1 MKILCLS
8 FSKISRSTF
17 LALLLFSTP
26 VNSLPLLLDLLI
38 SAIWGVDWITSD
50 TSRAEITSLK
60 ELRLH
65 DGYVE
70 VESKVYDFANTT
82 SVDLDFDVTVPFSI
96 LGFLGAGPSPGE
108 DLRVDFLRND
118 GNWEELT
125 TFVADSGFLGI
136 LSLGGVYSYNDTL
149 PASALHDSFQMRY
162 VMLGGGGFLDFLGD
176 NWYVSDIVLDAE
188 VVPSNPDHYRLA
200 YASSA
205 LTCEPQSVAI
215 QACADAACSSLF
227 TDSVTITLSP
237 SGWSGG
243 DTIAFTGGS
252 TTASLRKTTSGTV
265 TLGVSASTPATIGGA
280 AQCSIGGG
288 AYSTF
293 CDLTY
298 ADAGFVV
305 SISEFI
311 SGRGETATIQA
322 VKKSDASTQCVPAF
336 ANINKTIN
344 LWSEFSVPNSGTLSA
359 YASSPSVALG
369 QTEPSS
375 TPITAAFNASGVAS
389 VPVNYS
395 DAGYVKI
402 NVSYTGSGADAGL
415 NMAGDATFLARPAGM
430 CVQTG
435 GECTSPTDGNYANC
449 GVFTQAGA
457 AFSLTVS
464 AMAWQADGE
473 TDFCDG
479 NTVAPNYTSTGSS
492 VDFSSAVVSPSGGAN
507 GRVNINASSAMT
519 SYVQTLGSQTLSVNQ
534 AEVGVFNI
542 GVIPPTYY
550 GASLG
555 TIGDTTAVIFNS
567 QPTGRFIPDHF
578 EAVIDDAGSI
588 APSCSTGNL
597 YTGEVTSWF
606 VAPELL
612 ISALSFY
619 DEVTTNYTH
628 TDYLKLNAASVF
640 AGVVPPTTDS
650 GLSTMG
656 NDGNPL
662 AVDTNI
668 LEGTFS
674 TSGTP
679 GVMSYI
685 FSAADDFSYP
695 RGALSEIAPF
705 TPDLD
710 FLIDTTVVDS
720 DGVALN
726 PAVSF
731 SPNSSGVSVRFG
743 RLWLEDTYGSDMS
756 DLMMTL
762 RTEYF
767 NGSGY
772 VVNTFD
778 DCYDWDGA
786 NASIDSLS
794 VVLSSTGTLTD
805 GSSGNT
811 GLMLQATSD
820 VPGTPDEGDAV
831 VTYAAP
837 AWLQGDYDSNGSF
850 ENPEGTAT
858 FGINRG
864 HERLIFRQEVR

>member
-1 MKILCLS
+1 
-8 FSKISRSTF
+8 
-17 LALLLFSTP
+17 
-26 VNSLPLLLDLLI
+26 
-38 SAIWGVDWITSD
+38 
-50 TSRAEITSLK
+50 
-60 ELRLH
+60 
-65 DGYVE
+65 
-70 VESKVYDFANTT
+70 
-82 SVDLDFDVTVPFSI
+82 
-96 LGFLGAGPSPGE
+96 
-108 DLRVDFLRND
+108 
-118 GNWEELT
+118 
-125 TFVADSGFLGI
+125 
-136 LSLGGVYSYNDTL
+136 
-149 PASALHDSFQMRY
+149 MRY
-162 VMLGGGGFLDFLGD
+162 VMLGAGGFLDFLGD
-176 NWYVSDIVLDAE
+176 NWYVSNIVLDTDVTPVAAE
-188 VVPSNPDHYRLA
+188 HFRLS
-200 YASSA
+200 YLSSA
-205 LTCEPQSVAI
+205 LTCEPHSVSI
-215 QACADAACSSLF
+215 QACADAPCSELYTGS
-227 TDSVTITLSP
+227 STITLSP

-243 DTIAFTGGS
+243 DTISFTGG
-252 TTASLRKTTSGTV
+252 TATASLIKTTPGTV
-265 TLGVSASTPATIGGA
+265 TVGVASSTPASLGGA
-280 AQCSIGGG
+280 TQCSIGGG

-293 CDLTY
+293 CNLTY

-305 SISEFI
+305 SIPEFI

-344 LWSEFSVPNSGTLSA
+344 LWSEYSLPNSGTLSA

-369 QTEPSS
+369 QTAPFA
-375 TPITAAFNASGVAS
+375 TPITAAFNASGVAT

-395 DAGYVKI
+395 DAGYVKV
-402 NVSYTGSGADAGL
+402 NVNYTGSGADAGL

-435 GECTSPTDGNYANC
+435 GECTSPSGGNYANC
-449 GVFTQAGA
+449 GVFKKAGEV
-457 AFSLTVS
+457 FSLIVS
-464 AMAWQADGE
+464 AVAWEADGE
-473 TDFCDG
+473 TDFCD
-479 NTVAPNYTSTGSS
+479 NNAVTPNYTSTGSN

-507 GRVNINASSAMT
+507 GRVNIDANSAMT
-519 SYVQTLGSQTLSVNQ
+519 SYLQTSGSQTLSVNQ
-534 AEVGVFNI
+534 SEVGVFNI

-555 TIGDTTAVIFNS
+555 KIGDTTPVTFNS

-578 EAVIDDAGSI
+578 AVVVDKLGSI
-588 APSCSTGNL
+588 KPSCPTENL

-612 ISALSFY
+612 ITAFSKHN
-619 DEVTTNYTH
+619 EVTTNYTH

-650 GLSTMG
+650 SLTTMG

-668 LEGTFS
+668 VEGAFS
-674 TSGTP
+674 ASGTS

-685 FSAADDFSYP
+685 FSAADDLSYP

-720 DGVALN
+720 DGVAVN

-731 SPNSSGVSVRFG
+731 TPDSSGVSVRFG
-743 RLWLEDTYGSDMS
+743 RLWLEDTYGSDTS
-756 DLMMTL
+756 NLMMEL
-762 RTEYF
+762 RSEYF
-767 NGSGY
+767 DGSGY

-778 DCYDWDGA
+778 DCSDWDGV

-794 VVLSSTGTLTD
+794 AVLPGSGTLTD
-805 GSSGNT
+805 GESGNA

-820 VPGTPDEGDAV
+820 VPGTPDEGDAI

-837 AWLQGDYDSNGSF
+837 TWLRGDYDGNGSF
-850 ENPEGTAT
+850 ENPEGRAT

-864 HERLIFRQEVR
+864 HERLIFRKEVR